1 MQGFRVKSDLDLVR
15 VVLQKHLV
23 QIFASAEGTLDFA
36 FEALKQTFFVVPSL
50 VRFERTVKQHIFLL
64 NNLSKLSSNL
74 SITWLEISRS
84 QAFKADVALLFAN
97 LFHVFILHW

>member
-15 VVLQKHLV
+15 VMLQEHLI

-50 VRFERTVKQHIFLL
+50 VRFERTVKQHIFFL
-64 NNLSKLSSNL
+64 NNLSELSSNL

-84 QAFKADVALLFAN
+84 QALKADVAFLLAN
-97 LFHVFILHW
+97 PFHVLIFYR